1 MWKHEGEAPL
11 PRTPVEGCSDSC
23 AALGSPN
30 RATARVTTLTVA
42 RCADQRFEP
51 ISPSTSPSVHARG
64 RAQANSRLATSTME
78 IMTTRAELRAE
89 KSRRPLLRSFRFWI
103 PVGLLLLLLVLAVV
117 GGFVGKRLYDQA
129 MDVRGHLVNAV
140 AEVKAVQSAIT
151 AGDLDSAAAASD
163 RLTIQTEAAV
173 VGSSGRLW
181 SFASSTPFVGGN
193 LTAVRQ
199 IALTT
204 NQLASDVVAPASTI
218 SLAAFRPQDGR
229 INLEAITDIATLI
242 DQIETGIDDAVV
254 SLEKINREGLV
265 DQVTSGLDQLD
276 GALAEVQ
283 PMIQP
288 VRDIVEVLPNAL
300 GANGP
305 RNYLLMFQGNSEARS
320 LGGNAA
326 IFIVLRAEN
335 GGLSIVD
342 EIASQQFDN
351 GPSTPVVG
359 LDPEAVNIY
368 GDKIG
373 RYTADFTMVPDFPEA
388 VRILNAWWQREGF
401 TPFDAVLSFD
411 PVALS
416 YLLSATGPVQLPTG
430 DILSADNAA
439 SLLLNEA
446 YFRYSDPIEQ
456 NIFFGA
462 AASGVFN
469 AVTSGTFDPVKFVA
483 SLARAADEA
492 RLLYWSAD
500 EREAE
505 LIQGSRMQGALP
517 SDNNDQT
524 VLGVYVNDNTG
535 SKMSYYLDLSV
546 EACRTGDRVNAEATL
561 ASNITAEQAAG
572 LPKYISGPYFTP
584 GDISTYV
591 VLYGPVGTSVTDVTV
606 DGAPAHILA
615 SGSHLG
621 RPAVKVEVSNS
632 LVSSHTVS
640 LGFEGLDAGAGAIG
654 IWHTPMVRDTS
665 IQIDDSCAP

>member
-1 MWKHEGEAPL
+1 
-11 PRTPVEGCSDSC
+11 
-23 AALGSPN
+23 
-30 RATARVTTLTVA
+30 
-42 RCADQRFEP
+42 
-51 ISPSTSPSVHARG
+51 
-64 RAQANSRLATSTME
+64 
-78 IMTTRAELRAE
+78 MTTRAELRAE
-89 KSRRPLLRSFRFWI
+89 KTRRPLLRSFRFWV
-103 PVGLLLLLLVLAVV
+103 PVGILLLLLVLAVV
-117 GGFVGKRLYDQA
+117 SGVVGKRLYDQA

-140 AEVKAVQSAIT
+140 AEVKEVQRAIT
-151 AGDLDSAAAASD
+151 AGDLESASTASD
-163 RLTIQTEAAV
+163 RLTAQTEAAV
-173 VGSSGRLW
+173 AGSSGRLW
-181 SFASSTPFVGGN
+181 TFASSTPFIGGN

-199 IALTT
+199 IAVTT

-218 SLAAFRPQDGR
+218 SLEAFRPQEGR
-229 INLEAITDIATLI
+229 INLEAITGIAALI

-254 SLEKINREGLV
+254 SLERIDRGGLV
-265 DQVTSGLDQLD
+265 DQVASGLDQLD

-300 GANGP
+300 GADGP

-342 EIASQQFDN
+342 EIASQQFHN
-351 GPSTPVVG
+351 APSTPVTE

-388 VRILNAWWQREGF
+388 VRILSAWWEREGF

-430 DILSADNAA
+430 DALSSDNAV

-456 NIFFGA
+456 NVFFGA

-469 AVTSGTFDPVKFVA
+469 AVTSGTFDAVKFVA
-483 SLARAADEA
+483 ALTRAADEG
-492 RLLYWSAD
+492 RLLYWSTN
-500 EREAE
+500 ERETE

-517 SDNNDQT
+517 SDNKDQS

-546 EACRTGDRVNAEATL
+546 ATCRTGDRVTAEATL
-561 ASNITAEQAAG
+561 ASSITAEQAAG
-572 LPKYISGPYFTP
+572 LPPYISGQYFTP

-591 VLYGPVGTSVTDVTV
+591 VLYGPIGTSVTDVTI
-606 DGAPAHILA
+606 DGAPAQILA

-621 RPAVKVEVSNS
+621 RPAVKVEIFNS
-632 LVSSHTVS
+632 LVSSHTIAVNFDG
-640 LGFEGLDAGAGAIG
+640 LGTDSGVVDV
-654 IWHTPMVRDTS
+654 WHTPMVHETS
-665 IQIDDSCAP
+665 VALDGSCAP